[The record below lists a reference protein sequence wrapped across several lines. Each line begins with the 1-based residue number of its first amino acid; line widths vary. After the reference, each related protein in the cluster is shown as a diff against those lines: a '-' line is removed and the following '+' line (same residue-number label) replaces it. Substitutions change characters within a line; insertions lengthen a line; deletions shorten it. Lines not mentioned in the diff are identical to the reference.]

1 MGSDQH
7 TCSMASKQSRKRSVI
22 TLEKKLKLISEL
34 EKGQSFRL
42 VSQHYNIPKSTLAD
56 IWKSRDKISRH
67 VSGSEIP
74 DGAKKRRVVKE
85 PQFEKIDEACYM
97 WFAQQRAK
105 GASVS
110 GPLLQEKALAL
121 FPSLYPDEEWTSFK
135 ASSGWL
141 QKFCRRHG
149 IRSMTLQGESL
160 SADLEAVDPFC
171 HEFRTMLDREGYS
184 KDQIFNAD
192 ETGLWWRLLPSRSLV
207 CSGEKKALNFKKSK
221 DRITL
226 LGCANASG
234 TFRMPLCTRSPSVE
248 ILKSRDGKVSTLF
261 LPTNTTSLIQPM
273 DQGVL
278 EACKQRYRKHLLRY
292 LIVENEK
299 SWNEAAGDSLRKA
312 WNKLLPTD
320 TICVSDSWDSTD
332 NLEMLE
338 LFSELGYIEGTDS
351 WQTPEEWLNEDNF
364 DPGHQLLT
372 DSEIVAEVLGEQ
384 TNESSDSDSED
395 AGSKEAATVT
405 NAEAFEALGTVLEW
419 LEARGDT
426 DSSHL
431 LLVKK
436 WKDTAARLRRKS
448 MVQNK
453 VTTYFTK

>member
-1 MGSDQH
+1 M
-7 TCSMASKQSRKRSVI
+7 
-22 TLEKKLKLISEL
+22 
-34 EKGQSFRL
+34 
-42 VSQHYNIPKSTLAD
+42 
-56 IWKSRDKISRH
+56 
-67 VSGSEIP
+67 
-74 DGAKKRRVVKE
+74 
-85 PQFEKIDEACYM
+85 
-97 WFAQQRAK
+97 
-105 GASVS
+105 
-110 GPLLQEKALAL
+110 
-121 FPSLYPDEEWTSFK
+121 
-135 ASSGWL
+135 
-141 QKFCRRHG
+141 
-149 IRSMTLQGESL
+149 
-160 SADLEAVDPFC
+160 
-171 HEFRTMLDREGYS
+171 
-184 KDQIFNAD
+184 
-192 ETGLWWRLLPSRSLV
+192 
-207 CSGEKKALNFKKSK
+207 
-221 DRITL
+221 
-226 LGCANASG
+226 
-234 TFRMPLCTRSPSVE
+234 
-248 ILKSRDGKVSTLF
+248 
-261 LPTNTTSLIQPM
+261 
-273 DQGVL
+273 
-278 EACKQRYRKHLLRY
+278 
-292 LIVENEK
+292 
-299 SWNEAAGDSLRKA
+299 
-312 WNKLLPTD
+312 
-320 TICVSDSWDSTD
+320 SDSWDSTD